1 MKITSAGIT
10 TSGNVRPNNE
20 DNFYIDG
27 NYKKDNNDASYA
39 IAVEK
44 NRICHVYAVCDGMGG
59 YTEGEVASL
68 KAIEVLK
75 NYDDD
80 NLEDRLEKFVSDAN
94 NAICFDVKRNQR
106 DKAGTT
112 LAVAIIKEGAASFCN
127 VGDSR
132 IYYFSEDNLEQMSV
146 DHTRAQSMINA
157 GIITPEEAL
166 LRKESHILTQHLGI
180 NETEF
185 IVSPCIKRNVA
196 LKDGDILLLCSDGLS
211 GAINDNEIKNIL
223 MKTKNEQPERIATE
237 LTARALKNGGND
249 NITTVIVK
257 VE

>member
-75 NYDDD
+75 N
-80 NLEDRLEKFVSDAN
+80 E
-94 NAICFDVKRNQR
+94 
-106 DKAGTT
+106 
-112 LAVAIIKEGAASFCN
+112 
-127 VGDSR
+127 
-132 IYYFSEDNLEQMSV
+132 M
-146 DHTRAQSMINA
+146 
-157 GIITPEEAL
+157 
-166 LRKESHILTQHLGI
+166 
-180 NETEF
+180 
-185 IVSPCIKRNVA
+185 
-196 LKDGDILLLCSDGLS
+196 
-211 GAINDNEIKNIL
+211 
-223 MKTKNEQPERIATE
+223 
-237 LTARALKNGGND
+237 
-249 NITTVIVK
+249 
-257 VE
+257 